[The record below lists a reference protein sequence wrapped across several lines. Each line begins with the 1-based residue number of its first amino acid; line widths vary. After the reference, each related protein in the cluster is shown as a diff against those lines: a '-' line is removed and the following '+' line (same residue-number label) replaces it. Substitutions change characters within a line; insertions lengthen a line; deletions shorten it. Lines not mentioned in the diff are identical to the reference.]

1 MKVNLEKTHTLDAPP
16 ADAWKILK
24 DINVLAECM
33 PGASITEQTGDNA
46 YKGQVSVKVGPVQ
59 SVFGGAVDITSIDET
74 NRSMALT
81 AKGRDKTGTS
91 NAAMSLTAEV
101 RETGSGGSEIIGNSE
116 ITVNG
121 KLANFGAR
129 MINGVADQLIDQFL
143 ANYTNRVLA
152 EGEGEAAEEA
162 QERVA
167 EQPKELS
174 AFGLLFGMIADFFRK
189 LFGRRDDN

>member
-1 MKVNLEKTHTLDAPP
+1 MKVNLEKIHEIDAPP
-16 ADAWKILK
+16 AAAWKILK
-24 DINVLAECM
+24 DINLLAECM

-59 SVFGGAVDITSIDET
+59 SVFGGAIDDT
-74 NRSMALT
+74 TIDDDSRSMALS
-81 AKGRDKTGTS
+81 AKGRDKTGTT
-91 NAAMSLTAEV
+91 NASMSLTAEV
-101 RETGSGGSEIIGNSE
+101 REAASGGSEIVGNSE

-152 EGEGEAAEEA
+152 EGEGEVAEEA
-162 QERVA
+162 AERVA

-174 AFGLLFGMIADFFRK
+174 AMGLLFGMIADFFRRI
-189 LFGRRDDN
+189 FGRKDDS

>member
-1 MKVNLEKTHTLDAPP
+1 MKVNLEKTHAVDAPP
-16 ADAWKILK
+16 AAAWSVLK

-33 PGASITEQTGDNA
+33 PGASITEETGENA

-59 SVFGGAVDITSIDET
+59 SVFGGAIDITSIDEDA
-74 NRSMALT
+74 RSIALN

-101 RETGSGGSEIIGNSE
+101 RETESGASEVIGNSE

-152 EGEGEAAEEA
+152 EGEGEAAAEA
-162 QERVA
+162 AERVA

-189 LFGRRDDN
+189 LFGKKDDS

>member
-1 MKVNLEKTHTLDAPP
+1 MKVNLEKTHEVDAPP
-16 ADAWKILK
+16 AAAWNVLK

-33 PGASITEQTGDNA
+33 PGASITEETGENA

-59 SVFGGAVDITSIDET
+59 SVFGGAIDITSIDDAA
-74 NRSMALT
+74 RSIALN

-101 RETGSGGSEIIGNSE
+101 RETESGGSEIIGNSE

-152 EGEGEAAEEA
+152 EGEGAAAEEA
-162 QERVA
+162 AERVA

-189 LFGRRDDN
+189 LFGKKDDS

>member
-1 MKVNLEKTHTLDAPP
+1 MKVNLEKTHEVDAPP
-16 ADAWKILK
+16 AAAWNVLK

-33 PGASITEQTGDNA
+33 PGASITEETGENA

-59 SVFGGAVDITSIDET
+59 SVFGGAIDITSIDEAA
-74 NRSMALT
+74 RSIALD

-101 RETGSGGSEIIGNSE
+101 RETESGGSEIIGNSE

-152 EGEGEAAEEA
+152 EGEGAAAEEA
-162 QERVA
+162 AERVA

-189 LFGRRDDN
+189 LFGKKDDS

>member
-1 MKVNLEKTHTLDAPP
+1 MKVNLEKTHEIDAPP
-16 ADAWKILK
+16 AAAWKILK

-33 PGASITEQTGDNA
+33 PGASITEETGENA

-59 SVFGGAVDITSIDET
+59 SVFGGAIDITSIDEES
-74 NRSMALT
+74 RSMALT

-91 NAAMSLTAEV
+91 NAAMSLNAEV
-101 RETGSGGSEIIGNSE
+101 HETDSGGSTIIGNSE

-162 QERVA
+162 AERVA

-174 AFGLLFGMIADFFRK
+174 AFALLMGMIADFFRR
-189 LFGRRDDN
+189 LFGKKDDT